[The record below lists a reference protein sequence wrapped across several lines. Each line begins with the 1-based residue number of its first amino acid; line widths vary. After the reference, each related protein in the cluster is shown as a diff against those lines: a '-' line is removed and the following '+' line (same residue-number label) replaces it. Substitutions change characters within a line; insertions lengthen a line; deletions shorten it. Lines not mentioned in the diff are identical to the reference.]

1 MARRVV
7 LLPLIL
13 VLAACSGTEAEPPAR
28 ETVLEFAVYPF
39 VRSGY
44 TGSGTSLRP
53 IDPETLRPLRR
64 RGLRLGGWV
73 DGHRFSPDRRRAAF
87 GLAFG
92 ELVFV
97 DMATLT
103 LRARMVLGSP
113 EVEVHPVGWP
123 REDLLIAVACNG
135 TGKYGCL
142 RHRILLVDAER
153 YRVRA
158 RIHLGGG
165 STWEYDAHTGRAVFL
180 VSSDRERRPARVVV
194 IDRHA
199 SVREV
204 ELRRIT
210 VGGTLLY
217 GGPPRLRSADLAV
230 DRGRAVV
237 VSPYE
242 PVAEVD
248 LRTLAVRYHEVPGLD
263 PPVSSLRR
271 VPLEPWQGTH
281 SPYENS
287 YRIVGRFG
295 DGLLRV
301 SGLEQRLAGNRVRR
315 VVLDARILDTHTW
328 SARPA
333 KRHERG
339 EIAGD
344 LHLVSR
350 QRVDDNRKS
359 FVGPFRLDAYD
370 RAGRLRY
377 SIRRPHY
384 LTWRVFEH
392 RLYVGTVNGRM
403 TRVYDLRTGR
413 FLRHIRPRDV
423 GAMLRWRS
431 RARH

>member
-1 MARRVV
+1 MARRVA
-7 LLPLIL
+7 LLTLIL
-13 VLAACSGTEAEPPAR
+13 VLPACDGADAEPPAR

-39 VRSGY
+39 VRNGY
-44 TGSGTSLRP
+44 EGSGTSLRP

-97 DMATLT
+97 DMPTLT

-113 EVEVHPVGWP
+113 EVEVYPVGWP

-142 RHRILLVDAER
+142 RHRILLLDAVR

-158 RIHLGGG
+158 RIHLGGD

-180 VSSDRERRPARVVV
+180 VSSDHERRPARVIIV
-194 IDRHA
+194 DRHA
-199 SVREV
+199 SIREV

-217 GGPPRLRSADLAV
+217 GPPRLRRADLAV

-248 LRTLAVRYHEVPGLD
+248 LGTLAVRYHEVPGLD

-281 SPYENS
+281 NPHEDS
-287 YRIVGRFG
+287 YRMVERFG
-295 DGLLRV
+295 DGLLMI
-301 SGLEQRLAGNRVRR
+301 SGLEQRLAGNGVRR
-315 VVLDARILDTHTW
+315 VALDPHILDTRTW
-328 SARPA
+328 SVRAAERY
-333 KRHERG
+333 ERG

-350 QRVDDNRKS
+350 QRVDEKRKS

-370 RAGRLRY
+370 RTGRLRY
-377 SIRRPHY
+377 SVRMPHY
-384 LTWRVFEH
+384 MAWRVFED

-431 RARH
+431 RASH